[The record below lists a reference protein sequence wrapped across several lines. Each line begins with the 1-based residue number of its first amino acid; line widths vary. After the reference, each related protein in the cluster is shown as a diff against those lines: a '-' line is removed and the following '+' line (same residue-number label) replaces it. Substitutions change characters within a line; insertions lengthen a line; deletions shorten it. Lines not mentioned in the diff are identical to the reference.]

1 LASANFGGVRRMAQ
15 AGAGALVLITM
26 MLLGGLVLW
35 VGIPLGWLWVGG
47 QVQGSGGSIGTAL
60 LVMAAGVVMSIAALI
75 PVLGWLNRKYGDL
88 REARGLEPL
97 GNVALEGVLAVSAG
111 IALIAF
117 AIWFLLF
124 AGTSPVPLNLST

>member
-1 LASANFGGVRRMAQ
+1 MAQ
-15 AGAGALVLITM
+15 AGAGALVLISM

-35 VGIPLGWLWVGG
+35 VGIPLAWLWVGS

-60 LVMAAGVVMSIAALI
+60 LVMAAGVVMSIAALV

>member
-1 LASANFGGVRRMAQ
+1 MAQ
-15 AGAGALVLITM
+15 AGAGALVLVSM

-35 VGIPLGWLWVGG
+35 VGIPLAWLYVGS
-47 QVQGSGGSIGTAL
+47 QVQGAGGSIGTAL
-60 LVMAAGVVMSIAALI
+60 LVMAAGVVASIAALV

-124 AGTSPVPLNLST
+124 SGSSPVPLNLSV

>member
-1 LASANFGGVRRMAQ
+1 MAR
-15 AGAGALVLITM
+15 AGAGALVLISM

-35 VGIPLGWLWVGG
+35 VGIPLAWLYVGG
-47 QVQGSGGSIGTAL
+47 QVHGSGASVGTAL
-60 LVMAAGVVMSIAALI
+60 LVMAVGVAISIAALI
-75 PVLGWLNRKYGDL
+75 PVLVWLNRKYGDV

-97 GNVALEGVLAVSAG
+97 GNVALEGVLAASAG

>member
-1 LASANFGGVRRMAQ
+1 MRRVAQ
-15 AGAGALVLITM
+15 AGAGALVLVSM

-35 VGIPLGWLWVGG
+35 VGIPLAWLYVGG
-47 QVQGSGGSIGTAL
+47 QVRGSGASIGATL
-60 LVMAAGVVMSIAALI
+60 LVMGTGVVVSIAALI
-75 PVLGWLNRKYGDL
+75 PVLGWLNRKYGEL

-117 AIWFLLF
+117 TIWFLLF
-124 AGTSPVPLNLST
+124 SGSSPVPLNLSV

>member
-1 LASANFGGVRRMAQ
+1 M
-15 AGAGALVLITM
+15 LISM

-35 VGIPLGWLWVGG
+35 VGIPLAWLWVGA

-60 LVMAAGVVMSIAALI
+60 LVMAAGVVMSIAALV
-75 PVLGWLNRKYGDL
+75 PVLGWLNRRYGDL

-124 AGTSPVPLNLST
+124 AGTSPIPLNLST